1 MKATTARMKATMMKA
16 MMKARMKARMKATT
30 KATMIMVRYDYDC
43 IIYVNFSRIPFL
55 NDL

>member
-1 MKATTARMKATMMKA
+1 MARMKATMMKA